1 MHPARA
7 KVTLELELDSEPIEG
22 SMSDRGGASHP
33 FYGWIQ
39 LVSLLQNAAT
49 TRAPQHDQPIA
60 LAHTPP
66 RPQEAT

>member
-7 KVTLELELDSEPIEG
+7 KVTLDIELDSEPIEG
-22 SMSDRGGASHP
+22 SMSDHGGASHP

-39 LVSLLQNAAT
+39 LVSLIQAAAT
-49 TRAPQHDQPIA
+49 TRQPHTDQPIA

-66 RPQEAT
+66 RPQEGT